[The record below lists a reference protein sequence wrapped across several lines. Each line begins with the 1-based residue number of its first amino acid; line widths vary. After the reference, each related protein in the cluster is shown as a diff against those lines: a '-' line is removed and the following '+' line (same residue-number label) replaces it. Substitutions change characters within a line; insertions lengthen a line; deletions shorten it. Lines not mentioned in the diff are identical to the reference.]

1 MSILLILNI
10 LSLANNLMINSSIK
24 RFILEIGNEKLMF
37 CSISREHCFE
47 DIPGKKNK
55 ILVLMVL
62 HLFQYSLKL
71 IFRSV
76 SLKHYFETVHVKENK
91 FLVLTTLHLFIIFFS
106 RIRLV
111 IINNGIIHLVRTQ
124 IFREINISYPLI
136 RTRR

>member
-24 RFILEIGNEKLMF
+24 RFILEIDNEKLMF

-91 FLVLTTLHLFIIFFS
+91 FLVLTALHLFIIFFPE
-106 RIRLV
+106 L
-111 IINNGIIHLVRTQ
+111 GLLL
-124 IFREINISYPLI
+124 LI
-136 RTRR
+136 MGSSI